1 MNLCEYKNKTVLVT
15 GHTGFKGSW
24 LCIWLLELGANIIGV
39 SKDPYT
45 QNDNFVMSKLS
56 DKITDLR
63 CDITDLDKLKKIFDE
78 YKPEVVFHLA
88 AQPLVRLSYKEPVE
102 TYHSNVMGTIN
113 ILECIRSSNS
123 VTAGIIVT
131 SDKCYENVNQ
141 IWPYRESD
149 RLGGY
154 DPYSSSKA
162 CAEIA
167 VSSYINSFF
176 NSNECSKHGKFIASV
191 RAGNVIGGGDWSED
205 RIIPDIVRSIQKK
218 IPVEIRSPKSTRPWQ
233 HVLEPLRGYLLL
245 GEKLILNKKEFIGA
259 WNFGPDSNEFFSVEN
274 IVGKI
279 IKIWG
284 NGSYNISKNTGPHE
298 ASLLSIDCTKAKK
311 YLGWKPV
318 LDIDKA
324 LNMTVEWYKNYETT
338 NVYDLCVSQIKS
350 VESLS

>member
-24 LCIWLLELGANIIGV
+24 LCIWLLELGANVIGV

-56 DKITDLR
+56 DKIIDLR
-63 CDITDLDKLKKIFDE
+63 CDITDLDKLKKIFDK
-78 YKPEVVFHLA
+78 YKPDVVFHLA
-88 AQPLVRLSYKEPVE
+88 AQPLVRLSYKEPAM
-102 TYHSNVMGTIN
+102 TYNYNVMGTIN
-113 ILECIRSSNS
+113 VLESIRTSSSAN
-123 VTAGIIVT
+123 VGIIVT
-131 SDKCYENVNQ
+131 SDKCYENINQ
-141 IWPYRESD
+141 IWPYREND

-162 CAEIA
+162 CAELA

-176 NSNECSKHGKFIASV
+176 NPNECLKHGKFIASV

-205 RIIPDIVRSIQKK
+205 RIIPDIVKSIQNKV
-218 IPVEIRSPKSTRPWQ
+218 PVEIRNPKSTRPWQ

-274 IVGKI
+274 IVEKI

-284 NGSYNISKNTGPHE
+284 SGGYNISKNTGPHE

-311 YLGWKPV
+311 YLGWKPL
-318 LDIDKA
+318 LDIDQA
-324 LNMTVEWYKNYETT
+324 LNMTVEWYKNYDNA
-338 NVYDLCVSQIKS
+338 NVYNLCVSQIKKI
-350 VESLS
+350 ENLS

>member
-63 CDITDLDKLKKIFDE
+63 CDITDLDKLKKIFDK

-88 AQPLVRLSYKEPVE
+88 AQPLVRLSYKEPVM
-102 TYHSNVMGTIN
+102 TYNSNIMGTIN
-113 ILECIRSSNS
+113 VLECIRTSNS
-123 VTAGIIVT
+123 VSAGIIVT

-141 IWPYRESD
+141 IWPYREND

-162 CAEIA
+162 CAELA

-176 NSNECSKHGKFIASV
+176 NPNESSHGKFIASV

-205 RIIPDIVRSIQKK
+205 RIIPDIIRSIQNK
-218 IPVEIRSPKSTRPWQ
+218 IPVEIRNPKSTRPWQ

-274 IVGKI
+274 IVEKI

-311 YLGWKPV
+311 YLGWQSV
-318 LDIDKA
+318 LDIDQA
-324 LNMTVEWYKNYETT
+324 LNMTVEWYKNYENT
-338 NVYDLCVSQIKS
+338 NVYDICVNQIKNM
-350 VESLS
+350 ENLS